1 MSYTINF
8 VSAIPSTG
16 SIMSY
21 LGTTDP
27 DGWILCDGVNRTSV
41 DSRYSN
47 LSTLLN
53 TIYGISTN
61 TANSITPPN
70 LTGKF
75 LYGATTTT
83 TGIGQTGGSATQILT
98 LPTHSHTFSGTTTAT
113 NTNHSHNSG
122 WKAAN
127 GPGGSGWTEGFQGIG
142 TSVNTGTAVTVAQG
156 SSGVNHSHTFSQTTV
171 STGQGQAI
179 SILPP
184 YTIINYIIKY

>member
-1 MSYTINF
+1 MSFSINNI
-8 VSAIPSTG
+8 SAVHPVGCILQY
-16 SIMSY
+16 M
-21 LGTTDP
+21 GTTDP

-83 TGIGQTGGSATQILT
+83 TGIGQTGGSATQTLT
-98 LPTHSHTFSGTTTAT
+98 LQNLPSHTHTFSGTTAAT
-113 NTNHSHNSG
+113 NTDHYHSSG
-122 WKAAN
+122 WLSGN
-127 GPGGSGWTEGFQGIG
+127 GPGGSGYTHGFQGLG
-142 TSVNTGTAVTVAQG
+142 TVINTGTMNSNTTHTHAFG
-156 SSGVNHSHTFSQTTV
+156 SLTSS
-171 STGQGQAI
+171 STGSASTI
-179 SILPP
+179 NTLPP
-184 YTIINYIIKY
+184 YAITNHVIKY